1 MSVVR
6 EGGSVWQ
13 NESGRRRH
21 PRLSARP
28 RHRSP
33 VVSGAYSAYVPP
45 VTVEHA
51 LDHPPGNLRAEIA
64 VVRAMLADLLKM
76 DLAPDQRARIS
87 GTLLAALVR
96 LVRENRLVDGSQSDQ
111 IDQTM
116 LELLQREGVG
126 MAARAPVPQEGEGHG
141 STDH

>member
-1 MSVVR
+1 MAKRKRQASASAPER
-6 EGGSVWQ
+6 EAA
-13 NESGRRRH
+13 
-21 PRLSARP
+21 PPLA
-28 RHRSP
+28 